1 MGWHPFD
8 TYMVVSIL
16 KLSYDLD
23 DLGAP
28 HFKIQE
34 GSPPEFG
41 TKAII
46 IAFFVLHVLTMVF
59 LGISL
64 FTMLR
69 HGETDRMKNI
79 MAKKKSDASQQ
90 NLG

>member
-23 DLGAP
+23 DLGGAP
-28 HFKIQE
+28 FQE

-46 IAFFVLHVLTMVF
+46 IAFFVLHVFTMAF

-79 MAKKKSDASQQ
+79 MAKQKKLMRR
-90 NLG
+90 NKI